1 MKLFMP
7 HESSITLRRMRR
19 RRKNEG
25 RPARVIGTY
34 KATDLA
40 VIKIETSTPLP
51 TVKLGNSDTAQV
63 GDWVEAIGSP
73 FALSQTVT
81 AGIISAKNRTI
92 EPGASGQFQHFI
104 QTDAAINPG
113 NSGGPLLNMNGEV
126 IGVNTA
132 IFTQSAGYQ
141 GIGFAMPGPFDY
153 VKGISYIRGVA
164 KYENLYGINI
174 SDAVSVNLGI
184 QDGFLIRFM
193 NDASS
198 FAVGEAWQ
206 GSASGFNR
214 SLSIT
219 LGTGFGS
226 AFISDRIPIVDGP
239 EVPKLGCIYHLPYK
253 DGIADDYFSTRG
265 LLSRY
270 KKLTGK
276 ELSGVKELSA
286 LAVTDKQ
293 VRELFIDFGD
303 NAGMFL
309 APWLKIFRAEILVIG
324 GNISHAYNLFGE
336 VFEER
341 LRKENCFCKVAIS
354 KLKEDAA
361 LLGSA
366 FLLDDNFWKSV
377 QHALPLM

>member
-1 MKLFMP
+1 MNNN
-7 HESSITLRRMRR
+7 I
-19 RRKNEG
+19 
-25 RPARVIGTY
+25 AIGT
-34 KATDLA
+34 D
-40 VIKIETSTPLP
+40 
-51 TVKLGNSDTAQV
+51 
-63 GDWVEAIGSP
+63 IGGSH
-73 FALSQTVT
+73 
-81 AGIISAKNRTI
+81 ISC
-92 EPGASGQFQHFI
+92 
-104 QTDAAINPG
+104 AAIDLL
-113 NSGGPLLNMNGEV
+113 SGKIIRDTLTERPVDNQAASNV
-126 IGVNTA
+126 IIGAWSDALWSVLKKVPRK
-132 IFTQSAGYQ
+132 QVK

-164 KYENLYGINI
+164 KYEKLYGINI

-276 ELSGVKELSA
+276 ELSGVKELSS